1 MKKELRQWQKEVRDH
16 RNVMNQLQEN
26 TETKIEKIE
35 EKIWTNDSS
44 LSEDLE
50 RQVNLIR
57 IALQEKIMGLEKLVY
72 QNEYRV
78 NLV

>member
-16 RNVMNQLQEN
+16 RNVMNQLQET

-35 EKIWTNDSS
+35 KKIWTKDSS

-50 RQVNLIR
+50 RQINLIR
-57 IALQEKIMGLEKLVY
+57 IAL
-72 QNEYRV
+72 
-78 NLV
+78 